1 MLKVEGLS
9 SGYRKKKVVFEASF
23 SVGKEELVYIW
34 GPPSS
39 GKSTLLKTIVGKVKP
54 TSGKKTFEGRD
65 LTKVRPEEIPK
76 LGIAF
81 IPQKG
86 GHFDGLA
93 VQEHFQLV
101 LKEPMPPQ
109 NLLNLMK
116 ELGFQFEKMRS
127 LKARKLELLDKR
139 ILGMFTALAISP
151 KLLIYDEPFEGLE
164 DPKPMARAL
173 RLVKDRL
180 RLTMLIVSR
189 TNPEESSLNPDKV
202 YFMRNGFLTS

>member
-1 MLKVEGLS
+1 MEVEGLS
-9 SGYRKKKVVFEASF
+9 SGYGKKRVIFEASF
-23 SVGKEELVYIW
+23 SVRNEELVYIW

-39 GKSTLLKTIVGKVKP
+39 GKSTLLKAIIGKVKS
-54 TSGKKTFEGRD
+54 TSGKRTFEGKD
-65 LTKVRPEEIPK
+65 LSQVKLEELPR

-116 ELGFQFEKMRS
+116 ELGFQFEKMKA
-127 LKARKLELLDKR
+127 LKAKKLGLLDKR
-139 ILGMFTALAISP
+139 ILGMFTVLTLSP

-164 DPKPMARAL
+164 DPKPMAGAL
-173 RLVKDRL
+173 RLIKDRL
-180 RLTMLIVSR
+180 RLTMLVVSR
-189 TNPEESSLNPDKV
+189 TGPEESTLNPDKV